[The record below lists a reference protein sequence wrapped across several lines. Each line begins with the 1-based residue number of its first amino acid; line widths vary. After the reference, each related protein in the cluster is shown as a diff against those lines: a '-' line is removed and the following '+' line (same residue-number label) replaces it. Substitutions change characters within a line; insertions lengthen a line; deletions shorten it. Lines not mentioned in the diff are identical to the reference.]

1 MSDGHDKRNMETRGD
16 GVDVCMCWV
25 CDSVNSNREGRRVM
39 ERRGVMESGQKTRQ
53 RGEEEWMYIPHY
65 AHFEC

>member
-1 MSDGHDKRNMETRGD
+1 METRGD

-39 ERRGVMESGQKTRQ
+39 ERRGVMESGSKDETKRR
-53 RGEEEWMYIPHY
+53 RGMDVHTTLCPL
-65 AHFEC
+65 